1 MNQNKHIERSNKEST
16 KIFDNRSLEVD
27 YRTLQSILK
36 PGKSVLDVGC
46 GTGAISKD
54 IAKIV
59 GPKGT
64 VLGIDNTAKFIEGG
78 KATYSDVQNLELKH
92 VDLFDFETEQKFDL
106 IIAARVLQWL
116 NNPKE
121 ALLKMKS
128 LLNENGIVSILDY
141 NHNTIEW
148 IPEIPKSMRS
158 FYTTF
163 LKWRSDAGMNN
174 GIADDL
180 TELLKAAGFHSIE
193 KNNSNEHYEDSR
205 TDFKTKIGIWSQVA
219 GSKQMVDEGYL
230 NDELRLKA
238 IEEYDE
244 WVAHKAISMTMKL
257 NEVRGRTINYTPAEK
272 PRKFDPEAYNE
283 YI

>member
-1 MNQNKHIERSNKEST
+1 MNQNKHIERRGKVTT

-27 YRTLQSILK
+27 YRTLQSILQ
-36 PGKSVLDVGC
+36 PGMSVLDVGC
-46 GTGAISKD
+46 GTGAIAKD

-64 VLGIDNTAKFIEGG
+64 VLGIDNTSKFIESG
-78 KATYSDVQNLELKH
+78 KSTYKDVHNLALKH
-92 VDLFDFETEQKFDL
+92 VDLFDFKPDLTFDL
-106 IIAARVLQWL
+106 IIASRMLQWL

-148 IPEIPKSMRS
+148 VPEIPNSMRS

-180 TELLKAAGFHSIE
+180 PELLKAAGFHSIE
-193 KNNSNEHYEDSR
+193 KNNSDEYYDKSR
-205 TDFKTKIGIWSQVA
+205 SDYKTRIGIWSKVA

-230 NDELRLKA
+230 DDALRLKA
-238 IEEYDE
+238 IEEYDQ

-257 NEVRGRTINYTPAEK
+257 NEVRGKI
-272 PRKFDPEAYNE
+272 
-283 YI
+283 